1 MKIIFVQ
8 LEVPGMYWELNS
20 DVFWIQTT
28 ATKIGYYV
36 QIEVPCMYWLL
47 NSDVF
52 LIQTTTTK
60 TDFNSQYRQTF
71 TTINNIAL
79 SHWSGLR

>member
-8 LEVPGMYWELNS
+8 LGVPGMYGELNS

-28 ATKIGYYV
+28 ATKIDYYV

-47 NSDVF
+47 NGDVF
-52 LIQTTTTK
+52 WIQTTASN
-60 TDFNSQYRQTF
+60 TDFNSQLRQVF
-71 TTINNIAL
+71 TTINNNAL
-79 SHWSGLR
+79 SHWSGFR

>member
-1 MKIIFVQ
+1 MSIIFVQ

-36 QIEVPCMYWLL
+36 QIEVPFMYWLL
-47 NSDVF
+47 NGDVF
-52 LIQTTTTK
+52 WIQTAASN
-60 TDFNSQYRQTF
+60 TDFNSQLRQIF
-71 TTINNIAL
+71 NTINNIAL